1 MNICGYRYLY
11 LYLLYLFP
19 SSTYLTYLY
28 FLTSSTSSNL
38 PLPPLALPQP
48 PTQSRSI
55 ITPKAVDSS
64 STIYLHLPYI
74 YQYLT
79 SNPYPRVVITNK
91 SPHMRIVP
99 QLLLSQDLLV
109 VTVGGLLLCR

>member
-1 MNICGYRYLY
+1 MWLPLPVSPLIISLPH
-11 LYLLYLFP
+11 LPLPPYLLYLP
-19 SSTYLTYLY
+19 LPH
-28 FLTSSTSSNL
+28 L

-99 QLLLSQDLLV
+99 QLLLSQDLFV
-109 VTVGGLLLCR
+109 VTVGGLLLSR